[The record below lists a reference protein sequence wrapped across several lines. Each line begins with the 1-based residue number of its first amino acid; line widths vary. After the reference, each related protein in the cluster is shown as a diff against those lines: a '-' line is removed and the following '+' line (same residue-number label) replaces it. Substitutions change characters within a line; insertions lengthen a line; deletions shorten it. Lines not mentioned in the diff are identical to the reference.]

1 MPATVSSEPSAPA
14 PAPGQR
20 RYRGV
25 RRRRWG
31 RWVSEIRLPNSRQRI
46 WLGSFDTPE
55 KAARAFDAALVCL
68 RGPGGGADGRL
79 NFPASPPA
87 VARTSDPL
95 EVCAAAVWHANRAA
109 AAAPPARANDDDAT
123 AMERAPAAA
132 SHANQ
137 QAAAVA
143 PVAAATT
150 ADPTEAAH
158 DGGVP
163 VERLAG
169 PAPLEL
175 SAERFDWSQ
184 LVANPPPLYSP
195 TVTGSHAYLL
205 PISSL
210 AAAAAPPDDDMDEN
224 DDLWSFD
231 AGGSSW
237 PRH

>member
-1 MPATVSSEPSAPA
+1 MPATGPSAA
-14 PAPGQR
+14 AAPGER

-68 RGPGGGADGRL
+68 RGPGGGADGL
-79 NFPASPPA
+79 NFPDSPPA
-87 VARTSDPL
+87 AARTTDPL
-95 EVCAAAVWHANRAA
+95 EVYTAAASHANRAA
-109 AAAPPARANDDDAT
+109 AAAANPPANNDDGGGGGAPL
-123 AMERAPAAA
+123 MERVSAAA
-132 SHANQ
+132 SEN
-137 QAAAVA
+137 
-143 PVAAATT
+143 ATT
-150 ADPTEAAH
+150 TDDPTAAAAH
-158 DGGVP
+158 DGGGVAVP
-163 VERLAG
+163 VVGRSAAAVP

-175 SAERFDWSQ
+175 SAERLDWSQ

-195 TVTGSHAYLL
+195 TVTGSHAYL
-205 PISSL
+205 ISSSM
-210 AAAAAPPDDDMDEN
+210 AAAAAPTPDEN
-224 DDLWSFD
+224 DDHPCCTGLWSFD